1 MSVDRSAELL
11 RDLREQLAGRYEV
24 ERELARGAMAR
35 VYVARSIAD
44 GREVALKVLPPELAS
59 ASNAERFLREIR
71 ITSDLAHPNILPL
84 LDSGVT
90 GRYCWYVM
98 PLLHGESLRDRLKNS
113 GPLPPAEMLVLAG
126 QVGPAL
132 TYAHRRGV
140 VHRDM
145 KPENVMRS
153 EGPWLVLDFG
163 LARAVESNT
172 GLTGTG
178 MPLGTPAY
186 MSPEQITGA
195 ESVDARADIYGF
207 GCVLY
212 EALTGQPPFV
222 AHSIVQ
228 VLRAHMDATPSPPSQ
243 VKPGL
248 PAAFDGPILRAL
260 AKDPAAR
267 PQTAEELVAELGAV
281 DVIAG
286 DAAPGLP
293 EPEKRRLLDRL
304 LGRRDRR

>member
-1 MSVDRSAELL
+1 L
-11 RDLREQLAGRYEV
+11 DLRKQLAGSYDV

-35 VYVARSIAD
+35 VYVARTPD
-44 GREVALKVLPPELAS
+44 GHEVALKVLPPELAS

-98 PLLHGESLRDRLKNS
+98 PLLHGDSLRARLKDG
-113 GPLPPAEMLVLAG
+113 GPLAPADMLVLAG

-132 TYAHRRGV
+132 TYAHRQGV

-145 KPENVMRS
+145 KPENVMQS
-153 EGPWLVLDFG
+153 EGRWVVLDFG

-212 EALTGQPPFV
+212 EALTGRPPFV
-222 AHSIVQ
+222 ARSIVE
-228 VLRAHMDATPSPPSQ
+228 VLRAHMDATPAAPSS

-248 PAAFDGPILRAL
+248 PMAFDAPILRAL

-267 PQTAEELVAELGAV
+267 PQTADELVAELAV
-281 DVIAG
+281 GVVAPDSAA
-286 DAAPGLP
+286 DAPDPERRGLL
-293 EPEKRRLLDRL
+293 ERL
-304 LGRRDRR
+304 LGRRDKR